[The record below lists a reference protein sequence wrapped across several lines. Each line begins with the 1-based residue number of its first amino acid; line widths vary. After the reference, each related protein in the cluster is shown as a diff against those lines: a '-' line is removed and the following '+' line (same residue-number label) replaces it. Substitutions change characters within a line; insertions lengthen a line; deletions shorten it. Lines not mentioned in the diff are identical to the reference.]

1 MLDKYWKECNWG
13 KRRIPDRQCNCAI
26 VLQGKSVLILGLF
39 CGMKDKRRR
48 PCLSVMEVTASL
60 QYGLPAD
67 HVNAIVKYLKPQVPS
82 VEATNTS
89 YYLTISV
96 MIFYFIKIRSFTKD
110 TRAQN
115 ILLHKSKANT
125 SFKLLLLLFPAVTS
139 NHEGTWVPTSFSCF

>member
-1 MLDKYWKECNWG
+1 
-13 KRRIPDRQCNCAI
+13 
-26 VLQGKSVLILGLF
+26 
-39 CGMKDKRRR
+39 
-48 PCLSVMEVTASL
+48 MEVTASL

-110 TRAQN
+110 TEAQN
-115 ILLHKSKANT
+115 ILLHKSKVNT
-125 SFKLLLLLFPAVTS
+125 SFKLLLLIFPAVTS
-139 NHEGTWVPTSFSCF
+139 NHEGTFIPTSVSCF